1 MNKTFNINL
10 GGYPFS
16 IDEDAYDYVRRY
28 LASIRQHFSASEG
41 CEEILYD
48 IEVRMAEL
56 FQEHLGSRQIIGMK
70 EVDEVIAI
78 MGKPED
84 FGAEPIVDNASAYAR
99 QRGGSG
105 RIQTGKRFFR
115 NPDDK
120 KLGGVCS
127 GIAAYFGVE
136 DPLWIRLLFIALLF
150 TGGFGVITY
159 LILWI
164 LVPEASTTADKL
176 AMKGEPATIE
186 NIAKAVEDEFN
197 ELGERIN
204 EWGSDSGK
212 KKSNESAASG
222 IKGFL
227 SSAVNFIGQV
237 AGAIITL
244 VVALIKILVV
254 FIGAVII
261 LVLLALII
269 ALTAASSIV
278 FPFIGTFTS
287 VDGFNS
293 YFLLISAFLLVGIPL
308 FAVILTGIR
317 LVSRYR
323 PARITYTIMTV
334 VWITAI
340 ISASYFASSSV
351 REYTAKATE
360 TSTSVHYI
368 QSPDIIINVPSAYDD
383 FSGMHFG
390 DVIINEGDSIMIR
403 DVSFEVMPSQD
414 SLIYIEKTVS
424 SRGRNK
430 NAAKESLSSIQHS
443 IKVAGNEISFL
454 EYLSISEDSKFRNQ
468 AVDYIIKIPAS
479 KNIVYKGEAR
489 DILNDNVY

>member
-56 FQEHLGSRQIIGMK
+56 FQEHLGTRQIIGMK

-84 FGAEPIVDNASAYAR
+84 FGAEPIVDNASAFAR

-105 RIQTGKRFFR
+105 RIQTGKRLFR

-120 KLGGVCS
+120 KLAGVCS

-150 TGGFGVITY
+150 TGFGVISY

-176 AMKGEPATIE
+176 AMRGEPATIE
-186 NIAKAVEDEFN
+186 NIAKAVEEEFN

-212 KKSNESAASG
+212 KKSDEAASG

-227 SSAVNFIGQV
+227 SNAVNFIGQISGV
-237 AGAIITL
+237 IITL
-244 VVALIKILVV
+244 IVALIKILGI

-269 ALTAASSIV
+269 ALIAAASV
-278 FPFIGTFTS
+278 ALPFIGTFAA
-287 VDGFNS
+287 VDGFSS
-293 YFLLISAFLLVGIPL
+293 YILLVSGFLLIGIPL

-323 PARITYTIMTV
+323 PARITYTIMGIVWV
-334 VWITAI
+334 VAI
-340 ISASYFASSSV
+340 ISASYFATSSV
-351 REYTAKATE
+351 REYTARATE

-368 QSPDIIINVPSAYDD
+368 QSPEIIINVPDEYGD
-383 FSGMHFG
+383 FSGVHFG
-390 DVIINEGDSIMIR
+390 DVIINEGDSIIIR
-403 DVSFEVMPSQD
+403 NVSFQVMPSQD
-414 SLIYIEKTVS
+414 SLIYIEKTLS
-424 SRGRNK
+424 SRGKNK
-430 NAAKESLSSIQHS
+430 NAARESLRDISHNV
-443 IKVAGNEISFL
+443 KVVGNEISL
-454 EYLSISEDSKFRNQ
+454 SEYLSIPEEGRFRNQ
-468 AVDYIIKIPAS
+468 GVEYIIKIPAS
-479 KNIVYKGEAR
+479 KNVVYKGEAR

>member
-16 IDEDAYDYVRRY
+16 IDEDAYDYIRRY

-70 EVDEVIAI
+70 EVDEVTAI

-105 RIQTGKRFFR
+105 RIQTGKRLFR

-136 DPLWIRLLFIALLF
+136 DPLWIRLLFIGLLF
-150 TGGFGVITY
+150 TGFGAISY

-176 AMKGEPATIE
+176 AMRGEPATIE
-186 NIAKAVEDEFN
+186 NIAKAVEEEFN

-212 KKSNESAASG
+212 KKSDGTAASG

-227 SSAVNFIGQV
+227 TNAVNFIGQV
-237 AGAIITL
+237 SGVIITL
-244 VVALIKILVV
+244 VLALIKILGV

-269 ALTAASSIV
+269 ALTAAASV
-278 FPFIGTFTS
+278 MFPFIGTFTS
-287 VDGFNS
+287 ADYFNS
-293 YFLLISAFLLVGIPL
+293 YLLLISGFLLIGIPL

-317 LVSRYR
+317 LVSKFR
-323 PARITYTIMTV
+323 PARITYTIMAV
-334 VWITAI
+334 AWIAAI

-351 REYTAKATE
+351 REYTVRATE
-360 TSTSVHYI
+360 TSTSVH
-368 QSPDIIINVPSAYDD
+368 
-383 FSGMHFG
+383 
-390 DVIINEGDSIMIR
+390 
-403 DVSFEVMPSQD
+403 
-414 SLIYIEKTVS
+414 
-424 SRGRNK
+424 
-430 NAAKESLSSIQHS
+430 
-443 IKVAGNEISFL
+443 
-454 EYLSISEDSKFRNQ
+454 
-468 AVDYIIKIPAS
+468 
-479 KNIVYKGEAR
+479 
-489 DILNDNVY
+489 